1 MVDIHKL
8 IMLIILI
15 INTKQ
20 NRYRQYFEI
29 ILHIQLK
36 NEMNYKNK
44 IIINTCRHFTDL
56 TATKSFMSFN

>member
-44 IIINTCRHFTDL
+44 II
-56 TATKSFMSFN
+56 

>member
-36 NEMNYKNK
+36 NEMNYKKQNHNKHMQTFYRLDCYK
-44 IIINTCRHFTDL
+44 IIHVL
-56 TATKSFMSFN
+56 

>member
-15 INTKQ
+15 INMKQ

-36 NEMNYKNK
+36 NE
-44 IIINTCRHFTDL
+44 
-56 TATKSFMSFN
+56 